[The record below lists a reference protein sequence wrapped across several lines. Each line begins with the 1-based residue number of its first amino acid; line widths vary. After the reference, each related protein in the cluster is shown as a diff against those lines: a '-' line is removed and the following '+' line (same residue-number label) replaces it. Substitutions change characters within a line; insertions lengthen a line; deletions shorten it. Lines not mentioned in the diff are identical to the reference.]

1 MGFVANL
8 RKVKEKFLCTRQL
21 KKNRVKVGER
31 VSFRGVPLIHTPNGN
46 LEIGDNTRIN
56 SGIIYNAIG
65 GNQET
70 SFVTKENGS
79 IVIGK
84 NVGISNTAFVAQS
97 NITVEDDVLIGG
109 GCCIYDTDFHSIKYE
124 ERMDRKNPGTL
135 TKPIRI
141 KKGAF
146 IGAHSIILK
155 GVEIGENAVIG
166 AGSVVTKSIWW
177 ANLGWK
183 PCEVYKIC

>member
-1 MGFVANL
+1 MGFVADL
-8 RKVKEKFLCTRQL
+8 RKVKEKFLCTWQL
-21 KKNRVKVGER
+21 RKNRVKIGAS

-46 LEIGDNTRIN
+46 LEIGNNTRIN

-135 TKPIRI
+135 TKSIRI

-155 GVEIGENAVIG
+155 GVEIGENAIIG
-166 AGSVVTKSIWW
+166 AGSVVTKSIGG

-183 PCEVYKIC
+183 PCEVYKVC